1 MILPTLPLPP
11 RLQNWD
17 PPWGPLMPVPAY
29 QGVERRL
36 VPRHHI
42 LMVGKISLT
51 KGVSIDCAVRDF
63 SPAGAAVW
71 LKNAVNLPVKF
82 DLHFDNV
89 TRHCIVVWRRPY
101 WTGVRFK
108 SVP

>member
-1 MILPTLPLPP
+1 MSSQ
-11 RLQNWD
+11 RAGRE
-17 PPWGPLMPVPAY
+17 WGFQSNSVK
-29 QGVERRL
+29 Q
-36 VPRHHI
+36 
-42 LMVGKISLT
+42 
-51 KGVSIDCAVRDF
+51 
-63 SPAGAAVW
+63 AGAEARGAAAAGGRGGRGQSW

-101 WTGVRFK
+101 WMGVRFK

>member
-1 MILPTLPLPP
+1 MTI
-11 RLQNWD
+11 
-17 PPWGPLMPVPAY
+17 PAY

-42 LMVGKISLT
+42 LMVGKITLA
-51 KGVSIDCAVRDF
+51 KGVSMDCAVRNF
-63 SPAGAAVW
+63 SPAGAALW
-71 LKNAVNLPVKF
+71 LKNAVSLPVTF
-82 DLHFDNV
+82 DLHFDKL

-101 WTGVRFK
+101 WMGVRFK